1 MTPERP
7 QFGPYLLFMLAL
19 SLFALFIL
27 GVDTLF
33 KLDPRTHAIF
43 EYLDLGVCL
52 LFLADFLISFA
63 RAQSKTGY
71 FFRWG
76 WLDLLSSIPMVDVLR
91 WGRLA
96 RVLRIIRVLRGL
108 RSAKVLVDLLLARR
122 AQSGALGAALLSL
135 LLAVFASIAILQLET
150 APESNIRSAEDALWW
165 TVTTL
170 TTVGYGDLYPV
181 TSEGRLLAG
190 LVMVAGVGLFG
201 AFSGL
206 VASWLLRPAERQQDT
221 ELTELRDEVRALREE
236 LAARRTGAGER
247 T

>member
-1 MTPERP
+1 
-7 QFGPYLLFMLAL
+7 
-19 SLFALFIL
+19 
-27 GVDTLF
+27 VDALF
-33 KLDPRTHAIF
+33 KLDPRTHAIID
-43 EYLDLGVCL
+43 YLDLGVCS
-52 LFLADFLISFA
+52 LFFADFLISFQ
-63 RAQSKTGY
+63 RAESKAGY
-71 FFRWG
+71 FLKWG

-206 VASWLLRPAERQQDT
+206 VASWLLRPVERQQDT

-236 LAARRTGAGER
+236 LAARRTDAGER